1 MNKLTLFISVLIV
14 FQFYTWDRSYAA
26 HDLDDIHDEIFQNIT
41 YAGQPAVL
49 SVYKVTDRTFEITLT
64 PTESNDEFFSSENIS
79 SEILVDYPREEVWTG
94 REINDPIRREI
105 GNYIVEISSSPLRI
119 SVAMEGGSVIQ
130 ELTWPEGNDG
140 RMEFRIDAPVFGLG
154 HGGPQFDRRGEEFP
168 MRDGWGA
175 YKRPTHGSR
184 VASPMLMGTDGWSL
198 FLHHPV
204 NSGNVF
210 DLTSE
215 KGVLI
220 PYSETLNSPI
230 QLLLTMWDEPEHIF
244 SEYRV
249 YAGKTPMPPI
259 WSLGYMQSH
268 RTLESREQMLQ
279 VARNFRERKLP
290 ADAVIYLGT
299 GFTPSGW
306 NRGHGNFEFN
316 EEIFEDPEE
325 IFSELSDLDFRVVLH
340 TYNPPVGLH
349 GETIEETSG
358 DPTHI
363 RNYWLDNHEE
373 IFNMG
378 VDGWWP
384 DGGEPLSSESR
395 VARYR
400 MYWDGPLYSRP
411 NTRPWNI
418 NRTGYSGVHRYG
430 GWIWS
435 GDPDSYWETLK
446 TQISVGLNHVVS
458 LTPFWG
464 SDTGGFLPS
473 RELTGEL
480 YIRWFQFSTFT
491 PSFRGHGRAWH
502 LRLPWGWNT
511 GELGPPEVDAF
522 SDAFENG
529 YPFPEEL
536 RNALIEPIAREYLNL
551 RYKLLS
557 YSYNLIRQTH
567 DTGLS
572 PMRAMWLHYP
582 DDEKSVALGDQYM
595 WGKNILVAPVYEAG
609 ASERTLYLPEGNW
622 YDYWTNET
630 VEGGRDITRA
640 VDLATMPLY
649 VRSGSILPID
659 PVRQFTTQQVDDPIT
674 FHIYPGE
681 DGTYSWYRDDGESQE
696 YIDGNYTR
704 TLLTWNDEAG
714 EITIEPNPGDS
725 GKGKQAAEI
734 QFELIE
740 KSATGGVNRQ
750 IEWDGT
756 KTTISFN

>member
-1 MNKLTLFISVLIV
+1 MEKLTLLLSFLIL
-14 FQFYTWDRSYAA
+14 FHFYTWDKSYAA
-26 HDLDDIHDEIFQNIT
+26 ENPDGIQGSVLQNVT
-41 YAGQPAVL
+41 YAGEPAVL
-49 SVYKVTDRTFEITLT
+49 SIYKVTERTLEITLT
-64 PTESNDEFFSSENIS
+64 PLGSGDEFSTYGNIS
-79 SEILVDYPREEVWTG
+79 SDILVDYPREELWTG
-94 REINDPIRREI
+94 GEVGNQISREFGDYRI
-105 GNYIVEISSSPLRI
+105 EISSSPLR
-119 SVAMEGGSVIQ
+119 VTVTETNGTVTQ
-130 ELTWPEGNDG
+130 ELTWPDGDDG
-140 RMEFRIDAPVFGLG
+140 RMEFHTDAPVFGLG

-184 VASPMLMGTDGWSL
+184 VAAPMIMGADGWSV
-198 FLHHPV
+198 FLHQPV
-204 NSGNVF
+204 NEGNVF
-210 DLTSE
+210 DLRGE
-215 KGVLI
+215 KGSLI
-220 PYSETLNSPI
+220 PDSETLNSPM
-230 QLLLTMWDEPEHIF
+230 QLLLTLWDEPEQIF
-244 SEYRV
+244 SEYGI
-249 YAGKTPMPPI
+249 YAGNTPMPPI

-290 ADAVIYLGT
+290 SDAVIYLGT

-316 EEIFEDPEE
+316 EEIFDEPVE
-325 IFSELSDLDFRVVLH
+325 IFSELNDLDFRVVLH
-340 TYNPPVGLH
+340 TYSPPVGLH
-349 GETIEETSG
+349 GESIEETSG
-358 DPTHI
+358 DPKHI
-363 RNYWLDNHEE
+363 RNYWLNNHED

-435 GDPDSYWETLK
+435 GDPDSYWETLE
-446 TQISVGLNHVVS
+446 TQIAVGLNHVVS

-536 RNALIEPIAREYLNL
+536 RNGLIEPIAREYLNL
-551 RYKLLS
+551 RYKLLT
-557 YSYNLIRQTH
+557 YSYNLMRETH

-582 DDEKSVALGDQYM
+582 NDEKAVALGDQYM
-595 WGKNILVAPVYEAG
+595 WGRDILVAPVVEKG
-609 ASERTLYLPEGNW
+609 ANERTIYLPEGNW
-622 YDYWTNET
+622 YDYWTNEP
-630 VEGGRDITRA
+630 VEGGRDVTRR

-649 VRSGSILPID
+649 VRAGAILPID
-659 PVRQFTTQQVDDPIT
+659 PVRQFTTQQVDEPIT
-674 FHIYPGE
+674 FQIYPGE
-681 DGTYSWYRDDGESQE
+681 NGTYSWYRDDGESQE

-704 TLLTWNDEAG
+704 TLLTWNDDNG
-714 EITIEPNPGDS
+714 ELTIEPNPDDTGN
-725 GKGKQAAEI
+725 GNQAAEI

-740 KSATGGVNRQ
+740 TSATGGVNRH

-756 KTTISFN
+756 KTTLSFN